1 MESALAVSNLILW
14 IVVIV
19 LGVTVLALARQV
31 GVLFERIAPAGA
43 LMIGAGPG
51 VGDEAP
57 IMDLETLDGK
67 PIRLGGPSEASRTTL
82 IFFLSPTCPICDTLL
97 PVLRSLKKDESGW
110 LDIVL
115 ASDGELAE
123 QRAFHERKHLA
134 EFPYIVSTQLGLTYQ
149 VGKLPFAVLI
159 DEAGVVRSKG
169 LTNNREH
176 LESLFEAKERGVSS
190 IQEYVAQH
198 HAGGAD
204 GKRDVA

>member
-1 MESALAVSNLILW
+1 MESALAVSNIMLW
-14 IVVIV
+14 IAVIV

-31 GVLFERIAPAGA
+31 GVLYERIAPAGA

-67 PIRLGGPSEASRTTL
+67 PIRLGGPHAVPRTTL

-97 PVLRSLKKDESGW
+97 PVLRSLKKDESDW

-123 QRAFHERKHLA
+123 QRAFHERKRLSD
-134 EFPYIVSTQLGLTYQ
+134 FPYIVSTQLGLTYYTL
-149 VGKLPFAVLI
+149 GRANDAMNEWRAVLER
-159 DEAGVVRSKG
+159 DPAHRDARSAPVG
-169 LTNNREH
+169 DP
-176 LESLFEAKERGVSS
+176 S
-190 IQEYVAQH
+190 
-198 HAGGAD
+198 
-204 GKRDVA
+204 